1 MIISVQ
7 FKGRKSDTYGGM
19 KFSYRCEL
27 PVKPGDLVRVPTKF
41 GETTAKVAEIDI
53 PESRVED
60 RILAVMKT
68 VIGIEE
74 VQESTQCLA
83 CEYCEEL
90 TPIGE
95 GDHIC
100 GEDPTKMPVSDYQP
114 TKDYYWCKGRHFK
127 KS

>member
-7 FKGRKSDTYGGM
+7 FKGKKSDTYGGM
-19 KFSYRCEL
+19 KFSYFCHL
-27 PVKPGDLVRVPTKF
+27 PVKPGDLVRVPTKY
-41 GETTAKVAEIDI
+41 GDTIAKVADVDV
-53 PESRVED
+53 PTSKVDD

-68 VIGIEE
+68 VSAIVEE
-74 VQESTQCLA
+74 PEGKPCLT
-83 CEYCEEL
+83 CEYCEEF

-100 GEDPTKMPVSDYQP
+100 GEDPTKMPVSNYQP
-114 TKDYYWCKGRHFK
+114 TEDYYWCKGRHFK